1 MWTIKTSGSI
11 VHTFVCVR
19 GIAHAD
25 HVAIGCLDTPNF
37 QHVVAPLGLGSRTPM
52 KIGYPGTNLA
62 SVQSPKMCTGLGDSA
77 RTRPLL
83 DSARLGLGLCLDSA
97 RLGLGLCW
105 TRLGS
110 DSDLVDSTTALGRG
124 KGKHTV
130 VKDLKS
136 TRAFFGSG
144 W

>member
-1 MWTIKTSGSI
+1 MYPSKLAGSLPQGCNHGGGARPPQLLCGPSKLLEVLYIRLCVCEVLRTQITLLLAAWTP
-11 VHTFVCVR
+11 
-19 GIAHAD
+19 
-25 HVAIGCLDTPNF
+25 PNC

-52 KIGYPGTNLA
+52 KIGYPRGTNLA

-110 DSDLVDSTTALGRG
+110 DSDLVDST
-124 KGKHTV
+124 
-130 VKDLKS
+130 
-136 TRAFFGSG
+136 
-144 W
+144 